1 MRSFDSTLH
10 LLKLNC
16 SYILVSVWQFV
27 MILVDSMVLTLASY
41 FISPHDPVR
50 QRSNAWGKSSCIN
63 ACNLQHQ
70 SLLWNATQLSPASP
84 AKKRCEYVQKRI
96 AKQAKLQ
103 NIIHLAHFGSIRRI
117 ADKSDIRD
125 ATLNKVS
132 CLHVHAGIV
141 EHSEIEST
149 RIIKNVHSILQE
161 LWMSTNTSIHF
172 FVSDYH
178 ICIYLLF
185 PFSPIFSTARGVYQ
199 IGTLAFQCRWS
210 NSLAKAASP
219 QPRSTT
225 SADLRRRCYQTPR
238 MPWNHVK
245 MI

>member
-1 MRSFDSTLH
+1 MECDTTFTS
-10 LLKLNC
+10 
-16 SYILVSVWQFV
+16 QE
-27 MILVDSMVLTLASY
+27 
-41 FISPHDPVR
+41 
-50 QRSNAWGKSSCIN
+50 
-63 ACNLQHQ
+63 
-70 SLLWNATQLSPASP
+70 
-84 AKKRCEYVQKRI
+84 RCEYVQKRI

-185 PFSPIFSTARGVYQ
+185 LFLQFSRQPVGCIKLAPWLSSAAGAIRWPKLRRHNQGQRLQLTCAEDITRPEGCHGIMLKWFKMYYQ
-199 IGTLAFQCRWS
+199 KVGTLFYMAIFQLVGS
-210 NSLAKAASP
+210 EKADWWKKLIWIHTESFN
-219 QPRSTT
+219 
-225 SADLRRRCYQTPR
+225 L
-238 MPWNHVK
+238 
-245 MI
+245 